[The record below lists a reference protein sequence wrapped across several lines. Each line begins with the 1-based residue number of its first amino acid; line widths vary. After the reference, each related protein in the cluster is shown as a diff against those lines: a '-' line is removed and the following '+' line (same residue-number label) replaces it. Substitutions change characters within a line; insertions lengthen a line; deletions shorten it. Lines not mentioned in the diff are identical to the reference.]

1 MEKINV
7 YQFQQTIAQRQ
18 HVSVAWLQQD
28 FRLPY
33 SQARKCLQWLQDA
46 GWVGETEG
54 GTQFP
59 VLRENLQLRYMRRD
73 EVDVLIRRY
82 SRDCSN
88 VFAAIM
94 KSNGCG
100 ATLEEIEHFVRD
112 PKDTAVALSFLLGQ
126 KMIFYY
132 RQRFY
137 SCISRKSVEIL
148 ASMLFDRRHLDRAPR
163 SKLTESQMEEL
174 RQCMEPLFVTEETEE

>member
-7 YQFQQTIAQRQ
+7 YQFQQHIAQQ
-18 HVSVAWLQQD
+18 QTVSVAWLQQTFD
-28 FRLPY
+28 LPY
-33 SQARKCLQWLQDA
+33 SQARRGLQWLQDA

-59 VLRENLQLRYMRRD
+59 VLRENLQLRYLRRD
-73 EVDVLIRRY
+73 EVDVLIQRY
-82 SRDCSN
+82 SKDCSG
-88 VFAAIM
+88 VFTAIM

-100 ATLEEIEHFVRD
+100 ATLEEIERYVRD
-112 PKDTAVALSFLLGQ
+112 PKEAAVALSFLLGQ
-126 KMIFYY
+126 KLIYYY